1 MCYFYKKGDCMAKND
16 CLFCKIV
23 TGEIPTIRVYED
35 EHVLAFNDINPQ
47 APQHILII
55 PKKHIAGVDALE
67 EGDIHVVGEMIYAAK
82 KIAQDKNV
90 KEGSYRLVF
99 NNGKLSGQAV
109 FHIHLHL
116 LAGRAMH
123 WPPG

>member
-1 MCYFYKKGDCMAKND
+1 MAKND